1 MRPCSFHTAISL
13 YFILITSNTDD
24 TQGWVNHFR
33 IAPELAA
40 VAALATIYY
49 MPLDSLDRQRT
60 PGYPAQSSVQ
70 APTGCGQGFDPLRV
84 CRAESF

>member
-40 VAALATIYY
+40 VSDLGITKPI
-49 MPLDSLDRQRT
+49 T
-60 PGYPAQSSVQ
+60 
-70 APTGCGQGFDPLRV
+70 
-84 CRAESF
+84 EEK